1 MNANRRHRATNPLD
15 TRCDRGWLRG
25 ALWLPPLL
33 ALLLYLPTLRGGLVW
48 DDPLYRAPINWGRAL
63 GGPFVLSP
71 NYFRPLAVASFLLTG
86 ATPWINHLV
95 NALLHA
101 LNTALVTLLVVR
113 LRAAGDGPPPGTWP
127 IWLTGALYA
136 VHPALTEGV
145 AFISGRF
152 DLLVTTFLLLALL
165 ADHALRGRA
174 WLRALGVGTC
184 VLLAALSKEMAA
196 SFLMVLPL
204 WHLATEVWKPREA
217 DVPLARPLQQ
227 GANLLRRTWPVYLTT
242 SVACF
247 GYLGLRYGAL
257 GALHTASGGNPLPV
271 GSPLQ
276 HALLVTRSLAQYA
289 VLVLWPFTTLSPIHH
304 SPLPLPLGVPA
315 VWLAL
320 ALSVAII
327 VAIVGWLRRD
337 VRSGAL
343 AAAAVVSL
351 LPVLNI
357 LPLELGGGAFIA
369 ERFLVFPL
377 ALMVVAVDRWLSRE
391 RQPLVVA
398 LAVLWSI
405 AAVGTVQLT
414 VPHWQSDQALWDW
427 GLRRAPRSAMP
438 YTNLALVSIEQG
450 NPMRGLALA
459 DEALQR
465 DPSDAGAHNHAG
477 LALFHLGEY
486 EQAETAFG
494 RAIEL
499 APESGLY
506 WSNLAGALRAQDRLE
521 EAEGVLLQEALPRDP
536 LLWIT
541 HVNLGLVYLRADRP
555 DLAAQALQQALAL
568 APAAE
573 QGAVYASLEQTHD
586 PTLWLRFSELLL
598 MSEDSEGALRALGEA
613 ELLGAAAV
621 DVAVGRSA
629 ALIALGRLDEAEALL
644 HAAVVGAPEDARL
657 YQNLG
662 MAARERGDTAAARS
676 LFERAADLAPEWE
689 LPRRELQGLAP

>member
-1 MNANRRHRATNPLD
+1 MRR
-15 TRCDRGWLRG
+15 

-48 DDPLYRAPINWGRAL
+48 DDPLLLNHPLYRAPINWAQAL
-63 GGPFVLSP
+63 GSPFVLSP
-71 NYFRPLAVASFLLTG
+71 NYFRPLAVASFLLSG

-95 NALLHA
+95 NALLHT
-101 LNTALVTLLVVR
+101 LNTTLVTLLVAR
-113 LRAAGDGPPPGTWP
+113 LRAAGDEPPRRMWP
-127 IWLTGALYA
+127 IWLVGALYA

-145 AFISGRF
+145 AFISSRF

-165 ADHALRGRA
+165 ADHALRGRNGV
-174 WLRALGVGTC
+174 RAVGVGTC

-196 SFLMVLPL
+196 SFLLVLPL
-204 WHLATEVWKPREA
+204 WHLATEAWEPPDADAPPVGPRRRVA
-217 DVPLARPLQQ
+217 D
-227 GANLLRRTWPVYLTT
+227 LLRRAWPVYLATT
-242 SVACF
+242 IACF
-247 GYLGLRYGAL
+247 GYLGLRYAAL
-257 GALHTASGGNPLPV
+257 GALPRASGGNPLPV

-276 HALLVTRSLAQYA
+276 HGLLVARSLAQYA
-289 VLVLWPFTTLSPIHH
+289 VLALWPFTTLTPIHH
-304 SPLPLPLGVPA
+304 SPLPLPLGLPA

-320 ALSVAII
+320 ALSLALI
-327 VAIVGWLRRD
+327 VAIVEWLRRD

-357 LPLELGGGAFIA
+357 LPLELGGGAFVA
-369 ERFLVFPL
+369 ERFLLFPL
-377 ALMVVAVDRWLSRE
+377 ALLVVAVGRWPSRE
-391 RQPLVVA
+391 RQPLAVA

-405 AAVGTVQLT
+405 AAVATVQLT
-414 VPHWQSDQALWDW
+414 LPHWQSDQTLWAW
-427 GLRRAPRSAMP
+427 GLRRAPQSPIP

-477 LALFHLGEY
+477 LALFHLGEF
-486 EQAETAFG
+486 EQAEAAFTQ
-494 RAIEL
+494 AVEL

-521 EAEGVLLQEALPRDP
+521 EAEWVLLEEALPRDP
-536 LLWIT
+536 TLWVA
-541 HVNLGLVYLRADRP
+541 HLNLGLVYLRADRP
-555 DLAAQALQQALAL
+555 DLAAQALQQTLAL
-568 APAAE
+568 APPAE
-573 QGAVYASLEQTHD
+573 QGAVYASLEQTND

-598 MSEDSEGALRALGEA
+598 MSEDPETALRALGEA

-657 YQNLG
+657 YHNLG
-662 MAARERGDTAAARS
+662 MAARQRGDAAAARS
-676 LFERAADLAPEWE
+676 LFERAGELAPDWE
-689 LPRRELQGLAP
+689 LPWQSLEELAP